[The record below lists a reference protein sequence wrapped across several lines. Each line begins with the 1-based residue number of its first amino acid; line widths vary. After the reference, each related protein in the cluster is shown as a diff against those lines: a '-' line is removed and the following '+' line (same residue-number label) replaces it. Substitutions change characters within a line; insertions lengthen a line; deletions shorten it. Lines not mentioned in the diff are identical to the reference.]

1 MAEDFYID
9 DYGGEFYDSVAPID
23 FAPTFELL
31 PQQETQFFDLSSF
44 ESEPLPFEPL
54 PGEFESFELPVV
66 NQFEPLPVF
75 EQEPFFTQL
84 PFTPLPEFVLEP
96 LPPID
101 LFAETI
107 QMETEQGFLPIE
119 QPVILPDPLLPTLPF
134 VPTFELFEPVDFFPL
149 PFVEEQIPAPPTQEK
164 LGPCDTPNGLP
175 GPCPQGQYHPQA
187 DPCSCVPFPPA
198 PTQQQTTQQPTTT
211 APKPSSPSPTP
222 SPTPAPT
229 QQQQACP
236 TGYCKHPQTGQC
248 MQIPVGYVRHPQ
260 TQVCTL
266 ATQQTTPPP
275 GEADI
280 FAELKKLPWWVWAG
294 VAGAFLLGGRR

>member
-9 DYGGEFYDSVAPID
+9 DYGGEFYDGAAPID
-23 FAPTFELL
+23 FAPL
-31 PQQETQFFDLSSF
+31 PDLPIFDQTEFFPQLPIESF
-44 ESEPLPFEPL
+44 PIFEPL
-54 PGEFESFELPVV
+54 PDLPI
-66 NQFEPLPVF
+66 FD
-75 EQEPFFTQL
+75 QEPFFPVL
-84 PFTPLPEFVLEP
+84 PFAPLPEIGFLEP

-107 QMETEQGFLPIE
+107 SMETEPGFLPIE
-119 QPVILPDPLLPTLPF
+119 QPVVLPDLPPPILPF
-134 VPTFELFEPVDFFPL
+134 VPTFEPFEPVDFFPL
-149 PFVEEQIPAPPTQEK
+149 PFVEEQIPTPPTQEK

-198 PTQQQTTQQPTTT
+198 PTPTQQPTQQQQT
-211 APKPSSPSPTP
+211 PKPPTP
-222 SPTPAPT
+222 TPTQQPAPT

-248 MQIPVGYVRHPQ
+248 MQIPVGYIRHPQ

-266 ATQQTTPPP
+266 ATQQTAPPP